1 MRLQRMILAMV
12 VAAFSV
18 QAQTWVSMGLDT
30 LKIGHDY
37 TSADLIFAKGSL
49 VYAGTN
55 KGLYRSTDGGTA
67 WQKLTVA
74 SGLPDSIVNALAVNP
89 QDPQILY
96 VSIGQISATYKRSDL
111 YKSTDKGETWKSILD
126 STTVSNTLIVDV
138 KLSPVEPNIVFAVNR
153 APALGPGWDGVFR
166 SRNGGSSWTYVSGS
180 FSSSSHGVLINIG
193 LDPSDTAKVYATG
206 DNQFDLSF
214 YESTDGGINWVWK
227 SYLSGLNALQVMPD
241 LRGTGKVHVLSSGT
255 INSSQDGITWEQD
268 TRLGSRNKG
277 VYRLRQHPFNQNV
290 FLAATGD
297 SIWMKVGDGS
307 EWRAVE
313 GGPPTGRYN
322 DLFIDSTNGAAYAG
336 GNLGLFKVNV
346 LTDVPGER
354 RAIPSQFTLHQ
365 NYPNPFNP
373 STTIRYDLPGI
384 ATVRLAVFDI
394 LGREIAILVN
404 EEQEAGSHVV
414 RFNANNLQSGTY
426 FLILYADNY
435 RFMRKM
441 ILLR

>member
-1 MRLQRMILAMV
+1 LDGGDSWTTIFDSTETEKPLVIDVKISPVDQNLVFV
-12 VAAFSV
+12 VNREPAPA
-18 QAQTWVSMGLDT
+18 GNLDRV
-30 LKIGHDY
+30 
-37 TSADLIFAKGSL
+37 F
-49 VYAGTN
+49 
-55 KGLYRSTDGGTA
+55 RSTDGG
-67 WQKLTVA
+67 
-74 SGLPDSIVNALAVNP
+74 I
-89 QDPQILY
+89 
-96 VSIGQISATYKRSDL
+96 
-111 YKSTDKGETWKSILD
+111 TWS
-126 STTVSNTLIVDV
+126 
-138 KLSPVEPNIVFAVNR
+138 
-153 APALGPGWDGVFR
+153 
-166 SRNGGSSWTYVSGS
+166 YVSGG
-180 FSSSSHGVLINIG
+180 FGSSSHGVEIDIG
-193 LDPSDTAKVYATG
+193 LHPGDLYKAYATG
-206 DNQFDLSF
+206 DDQFSLSF
-214 YESTDGGINWVWK
+214 YESTDGGINWAWK

-241 LRGTGKVHVLSSGT
+241 LRGTGKVYVLSSGT

-384 ATVRLAVFDI
+384 ATVRLAVFDM

-414 RFNANNLQSGTY
+414 RFNANDLQSGTY
-426 FLILYADNY
+426 FLILHVGNY
-435 RFMRKM
+435 RFTRKM